1 MVSACLFAPTCLRLR
16 IIVVDD
22 SVVTRPSLL
31 MRLRDARDEDAWREF
46 AEIYGPLVYRYCRKN
61 NLQDADA
68 ADLVQEVMRSVSGAI
83 GRLDYDRNLGRFRG
97 WLLTIATNRLRN
109 WIESRGRH
117 PQGTGDS
124 DMQEQLANISAEDE
138 TFWDREYEQRVFEWA
153 AERVKAT
160 FQESTWAA
168 FWMTAVE
175 AREPKDVAEQLGISV
190 GAVHIAKS
198 RVLARIKEQVER
210 IGDR

>member
-1 MVSACLFAPTCLRLR
+1 
-16 IIVVDD
+16 
-22 SVVTRPSLL
+22 
-31 MRLRDARDEDAWREF
+31 MRLRDARDEEAWREF
-46 AEIYGPLVYRYCRKN
+46 AEIYGPLVYRYARKN

-68 ADLVQEVMRSVSGAI
+68 ADLVQEVMKSVSGAI

-97 WLLTIATNRLRN
+97 WLLTIATHRLRN
-109 WIESRGRH
+109 WINSRRHH

-124 DMQEQLANISAEDE
+124 DMQHQLAQVSAEDE
-138 TFWDREYEQRVFEWA
+138 TFWDQEYEQRVFEWA
-153 AERVKAT
+153 AERVKAS
-160 FQESTWAA
+160 FQDATWTA

-175 AREPKDVAEQLGISV
+175 LQEPKAVAEQLNMSV

-198 RVLARIKEQVER
+198 RVLARIKQQVER